1 LGVAEGAAHNQE
13 EGEVVAEDSL
23 PQGVVEV
30 VEQGALLVQE
40 EGEAVVVL
48 EVTNWTRN
56 LI

>member
-1 LGVAEGAAHNQE
+1 LEVAEVAVRHHE
-13 EGEVVAEDSL
+13 EGEVVEEDSL

-30 VEQGALLVQE
+30 VEQGALLELE
-40 EGEAVVVL
+40 EEEAVVVV